1 MDDAYSN
8 SAVSYFQRYVLV
20 CDLNV
25 TKYCNKKEDDSKRKF
40 V

>member
-20 CDLNV
+20 CDLMSQNIA
-25 TKYCNKKEDDSKRKF
+25 TRKEDDSKRKF